1 MTTAE
6 GTDLHALR
14 SWWLRNRL
22 TLLPL
27 AIGVLSLIALA
38 KLGMEMQ
45 RLVADPSF
53 YGAID
58 LLLRHQE
65 VVRWFAGS
73 PIYSEF
79 SRLMYPPQ
87 AYVMLWPF
95 TGWLSATDARWLW
108 ALTSMAALAWLCFL
122 VLQESGAAD
131 PLDRALAVVMV
142 LSMNAVGVTLGNGQ
156 LIVHML
162 PALITAHL
170 LLRRPDARW
179 YTDAVIAVLL
189 LFVLMKPTLSV
200 PFAWAAIMTTRRV
213 RPFALTAIGYVLL
226 TIFAASFQQ
235 ENALTL
241 VAQWAGQ
248 ESIGDG
254 YGEVHSALFALG
266 LQQWAM
272 PASLLLLAALGLWTW
287 RSRTAD
293 VWILMGV
300 AAIVARIWTYHGVYD
315 DVLILVPMVA
325 LFRIATSRV
334 SGSYDVMAAVLLAA
348 TIAVMSAPGRLLGGG
363 SSALYI
369 VAHVAVWLA
378 VLAFLVRVELGWRD
392 CRTSAGATIIQ
403 APLQQPDEGPTVS
416 GQR

>member
-1 MTTAE
+1 
-6 GTDLHALR
+6 
-14 SWWLRNRL
+14 
-22 TLLPL
+22 
-27 AIGVLSLIALA
+27 
-38 KLGMEMQ
+38 
-45 RLVADPSF
+45 
-53 YGAID
+53 
-58 LLLRHQE
+58 
-65 VVRWFAGS
+65 
-73 PIYSEF
+73 
-79 SRLMYPPQ
+79 
-87 AYVMLWPF
+87 
-95 TGWLSATDARWLW
+95 
-108 ALTSMAALAWLCFL
+108 MAALAWLCVL
-122 VLQESGAAD
+122 VVRESGAAD
-131 PLDRALAVVMV
+131 SPDRALAVVMV

-170 LLRRPDARW
+170 LLRRLEARW
-179 YTDAVIAVLL
+179 YTDAFIAVLL
-189 LFVLMKPTLSV
+189 LFVLIKPTLSV

-293 VWILMGV
+293 IWILMGV
-300 AAIVARIWTYHGVYD
+300 AAIIARIWTYHGVYD

-334 SGSYDVMAAVLLAA
+334 AGSYDVMAAVLLAA

-392 CRTSAGATIIQ
+392 CRTSAGSTIIQ